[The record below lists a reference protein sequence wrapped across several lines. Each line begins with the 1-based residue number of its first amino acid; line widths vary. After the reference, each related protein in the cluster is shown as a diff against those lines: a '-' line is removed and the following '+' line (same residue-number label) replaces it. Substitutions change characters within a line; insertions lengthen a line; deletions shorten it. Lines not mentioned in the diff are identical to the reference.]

1 MAKKLNKKVAYTV
14 LILVVGCVLMGGV
27 FGIRY
32 LRERNPE
39 YCLTKA
45 REAFKTGDFK
55 TAEPLFG
62 KAYGYSK
69 LDEDKID
76 ILFEMA
82 DFHLTS
88 TDEHEPNWRNALKC
102 WMTVISVNPNHIEA
116 RRKLL
121 DYYYQM
127 ADSGSGSAWKMIEE
141 HSSKLLEIFEKTK
154 TEPDLS
160 ILMANA
166 RASMEIARQGSSAF
180 RDELVAK
187 AIKDLKA
194 LKKLAPQDATV
205 YEYLIEATLLKGELD
220 YFKGATELKDN
231 TSAFALKTAR
241 EKAQDEV
248 KLIIQD
254 AMNNAS
260 DKSMANAFALDLKVR
275 QAQTDPNLLPAVR
288 KEGESLVGTFPNS
301 DRIYAILST
310 CYELHGSMDRRQEL
324 TLAIQNIEKALE
336 LTSTQKVMYAM
347 RLASLKYR
355 VGSFY
360 NESDLLLQGIDQAE
374 KALTYPEA
382 AVLPGPKEG
391 AARQNR
397 LMIQIFLARAYV
409 EQTLQARDAKDES
422 AIGTYL
428 SKAKNTISDI
438 SQILGENNLL
448 TRQWQGMQLL
458 AEGKT
463 EQAFRDLYKIYQELK
478 PLDKAGDYS
487 SVDSYLCYMLSR
499 LAAQQ
504 RSLGMQREF
513 LEKALYNRSSIA
525 PEKPGAILD
534 YASVLLELQAG
545 QRAANLIDSYSHIY
559 GKNPAVQIM
568 QAHAKIQAGQ
578 FKEADTILQDMDQ
591 NDPQTIHA
599 RLLSISLQ
607 ISRLQG
613 QINLSGS
620 SGATEVQQA
629 AMVQLRSQQ
638 GNLIKQLMEKLPNK
652 VDSAILA
659 SYCRYAININKLD
672 GITQLI
678 DQYLQTF
685 PNNTTAQLLK
695 LEMAEPDPAAVTSVR
710 RTELLEKVLLQSPDT
725 PQRALGLAQ
734 HYRSLGKTEQA
745 QSQYEKAY
753 QQASDNV
760 EICNGYFGFLL
771 EQKDIATA
779 ESVYQKIRNNNPD
792 GCEGNLFA
800 AQIEVAK
807 ESYTTALRRLDE
819 CLTLRPTLAVAAI
832 LKSQIYLQ
840 QKNYSAAVDNATTAF
855 QMDPQNGMAAR
866 QLASALFERNR
877 DLGNKVTS
885 QQLAE
890 ADRAVGLAMVL
901 NPGEWQLQSVYAET
915 LSQHDPQK
923 ALAMRQ
929 VLLKNNPNAVNAMML
944 GNMAIRQSQQEMD
957 PSKREALLDIAG
969 SAFLQAWQ
977 MAPADKMVQ
986 ASYAEYLRVTNQRQ
1000 KAEEIFAQDENAL
1013 WQFYLNDAQY
1023 AKALTILEKI
1033 NQSNPG
1039 QVEILQGM
1047 IEANHGLNQLDSMK
1061 IHLDAIAEK
1070 ELTGDMELWV
1080 IQKYLEAGY
1089 DQPAEKKLASF
1100 KERYPDDSRGLLFEA
1115 WLIMTQG
1122 DLEAALAK
1130 TQLYLEKDTNS
1141 APGWRL
1147 KGRIH
1152 RLMDQP
1158 QQAIDALQR
1167 SKSIISNATVRM
1179 ELAILYSQNQQIE
1192 AAAGELNIGMT
1203 DAQAPQQLR
1212 IMLETLYRENKRF
1225 NDLKTFYTKTLEKF
1239 TDDPFWYNRAGLFY
1253 LQQKDY
1259 ATALKL
1265 LEKSLTLTQKAGI
1278 DDPTALDN
1286 YLGALIAAQK
1296 TDDAMTAASKYIN
1309 GPLAPVAYWNIAL
1322 AQSKLKQPEKA
1333 LEAFNNAIE
1342 KTADNSS
1349 MLLATL
1355 SAMERI
1361 LGKEPVEKWCNQ
1373 KLATEPKFLPAHL
1386 MLVNLSEQSDS
1397 FNKALTHIDQCL
1409 ENVPQNSQQWLEFS
1423 NRKANILMQA
1433 YIKTADKNYLK
1444 QSIDQL
1450 ETNLKLRQNDE
1461 TMMNNLAYLLVD
1473 NDLEIDKALT
1483 YARRAHQK
1491 LPGNPI
1497 FLDTYAYAL
1506 CKAGQYAQAEQYMR
1520 RIIVSYERTNTTPPW
1535 DVFKHLGMA
1544 LMGQSKN
1551 KEALVAFEKAA
1562 ELGRDIPEKEKTY
1575 LDKTIQ
1581 SLKL

>member
-1 MAKKLNKKVAYTV
+1 MAKKLNKKVAYTALV
-14 LILVVGCVLMGGV
+14 LVLGCVLLGGV
-27 FGIRY
+27 FGFRY

-39 YCLTKA
+39 YSLAKA
-45 REAFKTGDFK
+45 REAFKAGDFK

-82 DFHLTS
+82 DFHLTG
-88 TDEHEPNWRNALKC
+88 TDDHEPNWRNALKC

-121 DYYYQM
+121 DYYFQM
-127 ADSGSGSAWKMIEE
+127 AESGSGAAWKMVEE
-141 HSSKLLEIFEKTK
+141 HSSKLLENFEKAQK
-154 TEPDLS
+154 EPDLS

-187 AIKDLKA
+187 AIKDLEA

-220 YFKGATELKDN
+220 YLKGATELKDN
-231 TSAFALKTAR
+231 SSAFALKTAR

-260 DKSMANAFALDLKVR
+260 DKSLANAFALDLKIR
-275 QAQTDPNLLPAVR
+275 QAQTDPNLLPAIR

-301 DRIYAILST
+301 DRLYALLST
-310 CYELHGSMDRRQEL
+310 CYELHSSMDRRQEL
-324 TLAIQNIEKALE
+324 ELAIQHIKKALE
-336 LTSTQKVMYAM
+336 LSDGKVMYAM
-347 RLASLKYR
+347 RLASLLYR
-355 VGSFY
+355 TGSFY
-360 NESDLLLQGIDQAE
+360 GEKELLLQGIEQAE

-382 AVLPGPKEG
+382 VVVPGPKEG

-397 LMIQIFLARAYV
+397 LMIQIFLARTYV
-409 EQTLQARDAKDES
+409 EQTLQARDAKEDAS
-422 AIGTYL
+422 IQSYL
-428 SKAKNTISDI
+428 SKAQNAVSDI
-438 SQILGENNLL
+438 GQILGENNLL
-448 TRQWQGMQLL
+448 TRQWQGMLLL
-458 AEGKT
+458 ADGKT
-463 EQAFRDLYKIYQELK
+463 EQAFRDLFKIYQELK

-487 SVDSYLCYMLSR
+487 SVDSHLCYMLSR

-525 PEKPGAILD
+525 AEKPGAILD

-545 QRAANLIDSYSHIY
+545 QHAANLIESYIHIY
-559 GKNPAVQIM
+559 GKTPAVQIM
-568 QAHAKIQAGQ
+568 LAHAKIQAGQ
-578 FKEADTILQDMDQ
+578 FAEANTILQDVDQ

-620 SGATEVQQA
+620 SGATEAQQA
-629 AMVQLRSQQ
+629 AMAKLRSQQ
-638 GNLIKQLMEKLPNK
+638 GDLIRQLMDKLPGK
-652 VDSAILA
+652 VDSAILT
-659 SYCRYAININKLD
+659 SYCRYAISKKNLD
-672 GITQLI
+672 GIVQLI
-678 DQYLQTF
+678 DQYLGTF
-685 PNNTTAQLLK
+685 PNNTAARLLK
-695 LEMAEPDPAAVTSVR
+695 LELAEPDPAAVTAAR
-710 RTELLEKVLLQSPDT
+710 RTELQEQVLLQSPDT
-725 PQRALGLAQ
+725 PERALGLGQ
-734 HYRSLGKTEQA
+734 HYRSLGKTDQA
-745 QSQYEKAY
+745 KTQYEKAY
-753 QQASDNV
+753 QQAPDNV

-779 ESVYQKIRNNNPD
+779 ESVYQKIRNKNPD

-800 AQIEVAK
+800 AQIEIAK
-807 ESYTTALRRLDE
+807 ENYTAALLRLDQ
-819 CLTLRPTLAVAAI
+819 CLALRPTLAVAVI
-832 LKSQIYLQ
+832 LKSQVYLQ
-840 QKNYSAAVDNATTAF
+840 QKNYAAAVENAMTAF

-877 DLGNKVTS
+877 DLGSKVTS

-944 GNMAIRQSQQEMD
+944 GNMAIRQSQQETD
-957 PSKREALLDIAG
+957 PSKRQALLDIAG
-969 SAFLQAWQ
+969 SAFQQAWQ
-977 MAPADKMVQ
+977 MAPSDKMVQ
-986 ASYAEYLRVTNQRQ
+986 ASFAEYLRVTDQRQ
-1000 KAEEIFAQDENAL
+1000 KAEEFFAQDENAL
-1013 WQFYLNDAQY
+1013 WRFYLNDAQY
-1023 AKALTILEKI
+1023 TKALQILEKI

-1039 QVEILQGM
+1039 QLEILQGM
-1047 IEANHGLNQLDSMK
+1047 VDASQGLNQLDSMK
-1061 IHLDAIAEK
+1061 IHLDVIAEK
-1070 ELTGDMELWV
+1070 ELTVDMELWV

-1130 TQLYLEKDTNS
+1130 TQLYLEKDTDS
-1141 APGWRL
+1141 ASGWRL

-1167 SKSIISNATVRM
+1167 SKSILSNAAVRM
-1179 ELAILYSQNQQIE
+1179 ELAVLYSQNQQIE
-1192 AAAGELNIGMT
+1192 AAAGELNIGLT

-1225 NDLKTFYTKTLEKF
+1225 GDLKEFYTKTLEKF
-1239 TDDPFWYNRAGLFY
+1239 TDDPFWHNRAGLFY
-1253 LQQKDY
+1253 LEEKDY
-1259 ATALKL
+1259 TTALKL
-1265 LEKSLTLTQKAGI
+1265 LEKSLNLTQKAGI
-1278 DDPTALDN
+1278 ADPTALDN
-1286 YLGALIAAQK
+1286 YLAALITAGK
-1296 TDDAMTAASKYIN
+1296 TDNAMAEAAKYIN
-1309 GPLAPVAYWNIAL
+1309 GPLAPVACWNIAL
-1322 AQSKLKQPEKA
+1322 AQSKLNQPEKA
-1333 LEAFNNAIE
+1333 LEAFNQAID
-1342 KTADNSS
+1342 KTTNNPS

-1361 LGKEPVEKWCNQ
+1361 LGKDPVEQWCSR
-1373 KLATEPKFLPAHL
+1373 KLAAEPKFLPAHL
-1386 MLVNLSEQSDS
+1386 MLVNLSEQSGE
-1397 FNKALTHIDQCL
+1397 FNKALTHIDLCL
-1409 ENVPQNSQQWLEFS
+1409 ENVPQDSPQWLDFS

-1433 YIKTADKNYLK
+1433 YIKTADANYLK
-1444 QSIDQL
+1444 QAISQL
-1450 ETNLKLRQNDE
+1450 ETNLKQRQNDE
-1461 TMMNNLAYLLVD
+1461 TMMNNLAYLLAD
-1473 NDLEIDKALT
+1473 NDLELDKAVA

-1491 LPGNPI
+1491 LPGNPV
-1497 FLDTYAYAL
+1497 FLDTYAFAL
-1506 CKAGQYAQAEQYMR
+1506 CKTGQYAQAEQYMR
-1520 RIIVSYERTNTTPPW
+1520 RVIVSYERTNTTPPW
-1535 DVFKHLGMA
+1535 DVYKHLGMA
-1544 LMGQSKN
+1544 LKGLNKN
-1551 KEALVAFEKAA
+1551 KDALAAFEKAA

-1581 SLKL
+1581 SLK